1 MKLYFYGSSG
11 SVLEYFTMNKI
22 VCNAYLEKRNR
33 KIIHS
38 LGLVND
44 GFLFLTSKKLKHE
57 ARVFGFEQDIA
68 EIPVAIEISI
78 PDNDKANI
86 PAIVLKADGKLDE
99 QYGTMESDE
108 AIGYFIAGEIP
119 YSYITAILL
128 ENEKIKDDL
137 YKPSKDLFFPEHIY
151 GLVDDSFTDEID
163 TALIC
168 SAGEEITKRFT
179 DVQTVDTVSMRNKL
193 SSIILN
199 AVLETKGWPY
209 GDRNIANF
217 DDLTLNLLG
226 LTDKADA
233 ETEGAYTAL
242 KDAGLKDGVLADWI
256 KGTKESGEVGIL
268 FNELIAQLMKRNLT
282 AFAQDEFDDVMKSV
296 WENCAFDEE
305 KKNTLQAKIDQI
317 KGLVYGNSGTGLDN
331 LVASFDD
338 GYRVL
343 QGLVFFLRC
352 PMNSIKLADGLEVY
366 KVNPEARRYAW
377 ILFAALN
384 GVEKVLAEKTSNEFV
399 MNIAEAYA
407 MEKCQ
412 NQYMINKPSSER
424 QFDRAFKLVMEEIV
438 SPEEIRELLMS
449 EGYADKLQK
458 LIKGFFE
465 NKMLSK
471 GFKER
476 DFQKI
481 ANPFTGVVP
490 TEEYV
495 TMQSADSI
503 IKQLSAALKKARAV
517 YDEAA
522 FLDTFIRDQK
532 KFSDLYSKDAEF
544 WKAVYKDGKSK

>member
-256 KGTKESGEVGIL
+256 KGTKESGEVGIS
-268 FNELIAQLMKRNLT
+268 LT
-282 AFAQDEFDDVMKSV
+282 
-296 WENCAFDEE
+296 N
-305 KKNTLQAKIDQI
+305 
-317 KGLVYGNSGTGLDN
+317 
-331 LVASFDD
+331 
-338 GYRVL
+338 
-343 QGLVFFLRC
+343 
-352 PMNSIKLADGLEVY
+352 
-366 KVNPEARRYAW
+366 
-377 ILFAALN
+377 
-384 GVEKVLAEKTSNEFV
+384 
-399 MNIAEAYA
+399 
-407 MEKCQ
+407 
-412 NQYMINKPSSER
+412 
-424 QFDRAFKLVMEEIV
+424 
-438 SPEEIRELLMS
+438 
-449 EGYADKLQK
+449 
-458 LIKGFFE
+458 
-465 NKMLSK
+465 
-471 GFKER
+471 
-476 DFQKI
+476 
-481 ANPFTGVVP
+481 
-490 TEEYV
+490 
-495 TMQSADSI
+495 
-503 IKQLSAALKKARAV
+503 
-517 YDEAA
+517 
-522 FLDTFIRDQK
+522 
-532 KFSDLYSKDAEF
+532 
-544 WKAVYKDGKSK
+544 